1 MDTTASLAF
10 AGAAAPLIVAAVT
23 RAGWS
28 ATAKRWV
35 ALATA
40 GALSGLVWALTRYP
54 ESTAGIMGELG
65 GVIAAMQI
73 AYTCLK
79 PTGILDWI
87 EDVTER

>member
-28 ATAKRWV
+28 ATAKRWT

-40 GALSGLVWALTRYP
+40 AVLSGLVWALTRYP

-65 GVIAAMQI
+65 GVIAAMQVT
-73 AYTCLK
+73 YTCLK
-79 PTGILDWI
+79 PTGILGWI
-87 EDVTER
+87 EDTTE

>member
-10 AGAAAPLIVAAVT
+10 AGALAPLIVAAVT

-40 GALSGLVWALTRYP
+40 GVLSGMVWALTRYP
-54 ESTAGIMGELG
+54 ESMAGIMGELG
-65 GVIAAMQI
+65 GVIAAMQV

-79 PTGILDWI
+79 PTGILGWI
-87 EDVTER
+87 EDVTE

>member
-1 MDTTASLAF
+1 MDTAASLAF

-28 ATAKRWV
+28 ATAKRWT

-40 GALSGLVWALTRYP
+40 GVLSGLVWALTRYP

-65 GVIAAMQI
+65 GVIAAMQV
-73 AYTCLK
+73 AYTALK
-79 PTGILDWI
+79 PTGILTWI
-87 EDVTER
+87 EERTE

>member
-10 AGAAAPLIVAAVT
+10 AGAVAPLIVAAVT
-23 RAGWS
+23 RAGWPA
-28 ATAKRWV
+28 ATKRWV

-40 GALSGLVWALTRYP
+40 GVLSGLVWAFTRYP
-54 ESTAGIMGELG
+54 ESTAGIMVELG
-65 GVIAAMQI
+65 GVIAAMQV

-87 EDVTER
+87 EEQTE